1 MGADVDRMKSPG
13 TYVYCLVAAP
23 RRPAAG
29 RLRTGPPGAGR
40 IRLIPAGEFGR
51 LKKWLVVSDVPLDQY
66 DEEAINQ
73 RLSDLDWVSRAAVA
87 HESVVESFI
96 SAPALLPMKLL
107 TIFTDDARAAEHIER
122 QRSRVDAA
130 LKRVL
135 NHDEWGVRLVLD
147 RARIAPTPARVRS
160 TSSGSGYLAGKKAQR
175 DATAELATRAR
186 EVVAAHYD
194 RLAALAS
201 DAVRRSASELPMKGG
216 PLLLDA
222 AFLVPRTRTSRFRTA
237 VARQARALGPS
248 GYIVTLSG
256 PWPPYSFM
264 RE

>member
-1 MGADVDRMKSPG
+1 MKSTG

-29 RLRTGPPGAGR
+29 RLRSGLPGAGH
-40 IRLIPAGEFGR
+40 IRLIEAGEVRR
-51 LKKWLVVSDVPLDQY
+51 LKKWLVVSDVPLDRY
-66 DEEAINQ
+66 GEDAINR

-87 HESVVESFI
+87 HEAAVESFGN
-96 SAPALLPMKLL
+96 APALLPMKLL
-107 TIFTDDARAAEHIER
+107 TIFIDDDRAIEHIER

-135 NHDEWGVRLVLD
+135 NNVEWGVRVMLD
-147 RARIAPTPARVRS
+147 RSRIAARPARVPRAP
-160 TSSGSGYLAGKKAQR
+160 SGAGYLTAKKAQR

-186 EVVAAHYD
+186 EAVADVYEGLSV
-194 RLAALAS
+194 LAT
-201 DAVRRSASELPMKGG
+201 DAVRRGASELPMKGG

-222 AFLVPRTRTSRFRTA
+222 AFLVPRARTARFRAA
-237 VARQARALGPS
+237 VAREARRLGPG
-248 GYIVTLSG
+248 GYGVTLTG